1 MVNTIV
7 SRQHSQENARVPA
20 SISPRHTRCADA
32 FVCVRA
38 CACLCVFVRVRVCA
52 CLFLCVCV
60 CLCLFVCVFV
70 WMFDVFVQVW
80 FCLCHDGGQDLLV
93 TAAVATGEATPRTPR
108 AVNVETP
115 VYVVSNHNH
124 RRSRSLTPFQRLNIN
139 SLRLSLQWN
148 VV

>member
-1 MVNTIV
+1 
-7 SRQHSQENARVPA
+7 
-20 SISPRHTRCADA
+20 
-32 FVCVRA
+32 
-38 CACLCVFVRVRVCA
+38 
-52 CLFLCVCV
+52 
-60 CLCLFVCVFV
+60 
-70 WMFDVFVQVW
+70 MFDVFVQVW